1 MSSVIGGGK
10 YLVVY
15 TATLGSS
22 PSIGATPVFTLDKQ
36 IKTQIDYNATGP
48 HTIDIEQIRGD
59 SGIQNFID
67 TYVDTTQTS
76 ELETITF
83 EDGSK
88 SSGTASG
95 NALLLIIKGGT
106 VGSGSNAPNKIYTAI
121 VKLDPTSGSFAQE
134 GNKFNRVKLAF
145 SSVEPG
151 GVVTVP
157 TTYYTG
163 IAVTPG
169 QITFGLGSV
178 KFGRIHYA

>member
-1 MSSVIGGGK
+1 MASVIGGGK

-22 PSIGATPVFTLDKQ
+22 PTIGATPVLTLSTQ
-36 IKTQIDYNATGP
+36 LKTQIDYNATEP
-48 HTIDIEQIRGD
+48 HKIDIEHITADQTLQD
-59 SGIQNFID
+59 FID

-76 ELETITF
+76 ELETVTF
-83 EDGSK
+83 EDGTK

-95 NALLLIIKGGT
+95 NALLLIIKGGSDG
-106 VGSGSNAPNKIYTAI
+106 VKNKIYTAV
-121 VKLDPTSGSFAQE
+121 VKLDPTSGSYTQE
-134 GNKFNRVKLAF
+134 GNKYVRVKLAF
-145 SSVEPG
+145 NSVNPG

-163 IAVTPG
+163 IATTPG

-178 KFGRIHYA
+178 KYGKTHNA